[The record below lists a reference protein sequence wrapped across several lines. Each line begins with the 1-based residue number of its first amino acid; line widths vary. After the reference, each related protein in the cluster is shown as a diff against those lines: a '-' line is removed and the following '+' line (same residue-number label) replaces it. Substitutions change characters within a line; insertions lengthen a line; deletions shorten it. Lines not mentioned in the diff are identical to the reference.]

1 MESHNRIELT
11 GTVTAIEAVRYTP
24 AGIPIV
30 ELKLSHESTQAEAG
44 RNRQVALEVM
54 ALAAGEA
61 AQKLAKCPLGAQ
73 IKAQGFLAHK
83 GKSRVQLVMHIN
95 AFEYI

>member
-1 MESHNRIELT
+1 
-11 GTVTAIEAVRYTP
+11 
-24 AGIPIV
+24 
-30 ELKLSHESTQAEAG
+30 
-44 RNRQVALEVM
+44 VALEVM

-73 IKAQGFLAHK
+73 VKAQGFLAHK

>member
-1 MESHNRIELT
+1 METHNRIELT

-30 ELKLSHESTQAEAG
+30 ELRLSHESTQAEAG
-44 RNRQVALEVM
+44 RKRQVVLEVM

-61 AQKLAKCPLGAQ
+61 AQKLAKCPLGAL
-73 IKAQGFLAHK
+73 IKTQGFLTHK
-83 GKSRVQLVMHIN
+83 GKSRIQLVMHIN